1 MLDILVAEDMFENLF
16 GSRAGRARRALRIGE
31 WTGRRFWESRQFYS
45 AYIALFI
52 AVSNWITIQYSLL
65 LENIPIFNTLFSQ
78 IWVFLIVATVVFTV
92 ISILGGH
99 YIHRKRQFRLEQAVA
114 IEENPYLFRS
124 APGKE
129 RDLMIPMGI
138 LQLEAIEAI
147 LNSNNSLTEEKKKQ
161 IEAFRQDLIRLSRGL
176 SIGDFRKSEAKR
188 ATTPS

>member
-1 MLDILVAEDMFENLF
+1 MVKNLF
-16 GSRAGRARRALRIGE
+16 GGSGRARTIGE

-52 AVSNWITIQYSLL
+52 AVSNWITIQYTLL

-78 IWVFLIVATVVFTV
+78 LWVFLIVATVVFTV

-114 IEENPYLFRS
+114 IEENPYLYKA

-129 RDLMIPMGI
+129 RNLNVPIAIMN
-138 LQLEAIEAI
+138 LEAIETI
-147 LNSNNSLTEEKKKQ
+147 LTSNNK
-161 IEAFRQDLIRLSRGL
+161 
-176 SIGDFRKSEAKR
+176 
-188 ATTPS
+188 

>member
-1 MLDILVAEDMFENLF
+1 MFENLF
-16 GSRAGRARRALRIGE
+16 GSRDGRARRALRLGE

-52 AVSNWITIQYSLL
+52 AVSNWITIQYTLL

-78 IWVFLIVATVVFTV
+78 LWVFLIVATIVFTV

-161 IEAFRQDLIRLSRGL
+161 IEAFKQDLIRLSRGL

-188 ATTPS
+188 ATTHS

>member
-1 MLDILVAEDMFENLF
+1 MIAKYMFKNLF
-16 GSRAGRARRALRIGE
+16 GSSGNGRTRRIGIGE
-31 WTGRRFWESRQFYS
+31 WAGRRFWESRQFYS

-52 AVSNWITIQYSLL
+52 AVSNWITIQYRLL

-78 IWVFLIVATVVFTV
+78 LWVFLIVATIVFTL

-114 IEENPYLFRS
+114 TEENPYLYRS

-129 RDLMIPMGI
+129 RDLVIPVMI

-161 IEAFRQDLIRLSRGL
+161 IETFKQDLIKLSKGL
-176 SIGDFRKSEAKR
+176 SIGSFTKSNAKR
-188 ATTPS
+188 ATTP

>member
-1 MLDILVAEDMFENLF
+1 MFENLF
-16 GSRAGRARRALRIGE
+16 GSRDGRARRALRLGE

-52 AVSNWITIQYSLL
+52 AVSNWITIQYTLL

-78 IWVFLIVATVVFTV
+78 LWVFLIVATIVFTL

-114 IEENPYLFRS
+114 IEENPYLYRS